1 MSRKY
6 INQFGESEN
15 INQVFIANGKQLR
28 PNRQG
33 NLYLQL
39 SLSDKSGS
47 VNAMQW
53 NANQSVYD
61 SFENGDYVLIKGT
74 TQLFN
79 GNLQIIVQQ
88 LKKADESR
96 IDESDFHTL
105 TNEDIGQLIVQLRQ
119 FVDSIQDVNLQS
131 LAQQYL
137 DTPEILEKFTQAPAG
152 VKNHHAYQGG
162 LLHHVV
168 SLMQLAD
175 SVVGH
180 YPEVNRD
187 LVLIGVLLHD
197 LSKTDELAYE
207 RSLEYTDEGQLLGH
221 LVMGVELVGKQ
232 IDLWEKATGKTFP
245 NELAIQI
252 KHLIV
257 SHHGQYE
264 YGSPK
269 LPMTL
274 EALVLH
280 MIDNLDA
287 KVHQFAHAMSSE
299 ANPGDNWTPFIPS
312 LGRKLYK
319 KALLD
324 QKTTS

>member
-1 MSRKY
+1 MGRQY
-6 INQFGESEN
+6 INQFSEGES
-15 INQVFIANGKQLR
+15 INQVFVANGKQLR

-39 SLSDKSGS
+39 TLSDKSGS

-61 SFENGDYVLIKGT
+61 SFENGDYVIIKGT

-96 IDESDFHTL
+96 VDEADFVTL
-105 TNEDIGQLIVQLRQ
+105 TNENVGQLIVQLRQ
-119 FVDSIQDVNLQS
+119 FVDSISHPQLQS
-131 LAQQYL
+131 LCQQYL
-137 DTPEILEKFTQAPAG
+137 DSKDIMEKFSQAPAG

-162 LLHHVV
+162 LIHHVV
-168 SLMQLAD
+168 SLMELAE
-175 SVVGH
+175 SVVQH
-180 YPEVNRD
+180 YPEVDRD
-187 LVLIGVLLHD
+187 LVLAGVLLHD

-207 RSLEYTDEGQLLGH
+207 HTDEGQLVGH
-221 LVMGVELVGKQ
+221 LVMGVELLGKQ
-232 IDLWEKATGKTFP
+232 IDQWEANQGTTFP
-245 NELAIQI
+245 NDIAIQL
-252 KHLIV
+252 KHMIV
-257 SHHGQYE
+257 SHHGQYDF
-264 YGSPK
+264 GSPK

-287 KVHQFAHAMSSE
+287 KVHQFSHAMDSE
-299 ANPGDNWTPFIPS
+299 ANPGDNWTPFIPT

-319 KALLD
+319 KTLQ
-324 QKTTS
+324 QKKQS